1 MSTNPN
7 PFAILETIGTVLT
20 TLTGSRPLVFL
31 ILTVLIGGGAA
42 WLSGRALALKW
53 RPFWQVIVYMAL
65 LAAAVRFLHYA
76 LFGEVLL
83 SLQYYLVAYAVL
95 LAAAALGYRLTR
107 VRQMVTQYYWLY
119 ERAGLFGWR
128 EKRAA

>member
-1 MSTNPN
+1 MDASLFTS
-7 PFAILETIGTVLT
+7 I
-20 TLTGSRPLVFL
+20 TGAKPLVFI
-31 ILTVLIGGGAA
+31 ILTGVFGGGAA

-53 RPFWQVIVYMAL
+53 RPVWQLVVYTAL

-95 LAAAALGYRLTR
+95 LGLGLLGYRATR
-107 VRQMVTQYYWLY
+107 VKQMTTQYYWLY
-119 ERAGLFGWR
+119 ERAGPLAWR
-128 EKRAA
+128 